1 MELTRVT
8 AFCPGHISG
17 YFLPVIH
24 DDPDLSGSI
33 GAGIVISEGVRV
45 IAEKSADST
54 VKIFQTDR
62 YGLPEEIAESSPVLM
77 DLLAYMQVNA
87 SIETFCHLPI
97 GSGYG
102 MSAAALLG
110 TVHALN
116 ALYDFHLSPRECARI
131 AHRIEVQHQSGLGD
145 ISACQGGGF
154 AIRKTPG
161 PDGDIMRV
169 IDTRPIYALTISP
182 IKTSSVLSSHDMIAQ
197 ITQSF
202 PSRIPQNL
210 DDIMSLSREFAEKSG
225 LISREIRTV
234 LTACDK
240 ENLPASMTMLGCGV
254 FALGKRAETVL
265 KKFGEIFKLTI
276 SPGGPAILFG
286 ERSS

>member
-1 MELTRVT
+1 
-8 AFCPGHISG
+8 
-17 YFLPVIH
+17 
-24 DDPDLSGSI
+24 
-33 GAGIVISEGVRV
+33 
-45 IAEKSADST
+45 
-54 VKIFQTDR
+54 
-62 YGLPEEIAESSPVLM
+62 
-77 DLLAYMQVNA
+77 
-87 SIETFCHLPI
+87 
-97 GSGYG
+97 
-102 MSAAALLG
+102 
-110 TVHALN
+110 
-116 ALYDFHLSPRECARI
+116 
-131 AHRIEVQHQSGLGD
+131 
-145 ISACQGGGF
+145 
-154 AIRKTPG
+154 
-161 PDGDIMRV
+161 
-169 IDTRPIYALTISP
+169 
-182 IKTSSVLSSHDMIAQ
+182 MIAQ